1 MTARLPQIGS
11 GSDWSRGYPSVLGWA
26 AYLAC
31 SWTWCI
37 GMFLPVL
44 LVRDYGLWGFVAFAL
59 PNVAGAAGMGWV
71 LARPGQ
77 AERLRERHAVAVRAF
92 SLVTIAFQCFFVGWL
107 VQWAA
112 PGPVVG
118 AVALAAAAAAFMLR
132 SVRGT
137 LLLAILVW
145 LTSAACLVGY
155 VVNAGASLPEPRPM
169 PTGLLW
175 LAPVCAFGFALC
187 PYLDP
192 TFLRAAAALDTRG
205 RRAAFTI
212 GFGLLFAAM
221 IAFTLLYGATV
232 ERLGAAASGATL
244 AGTLVLIHVGVQIVF
259 TVGAHVRELASV
271 PALGRGRAAQAL
283 VAGIAAAM
291 AAFSF
296 NLGSPVV
303 ADAGMPVGEIV
314 YRVFMAFYGLV
325 FPAYVWIC
333 MIPTRD
339 GHAGLAGKAGRRK
352 ALAWAA
358 AVGIAAPLFWMG
370 FIERHEVYLV
380 PGLLVVLLTKL
391 AVRSRPG
398 S

>member
-1 MTARLPQIGS
+1 M
-11 GSDWSRGYPSVLGWA
+11 LGWA

-132 SVRGT
+132 SARGT
-137 LLLAILVW
+137 LLLAIFVW
-145 LTSAACLVGY
+145 LTSSACLLGY

-192 TFLRAAAALDTRG
+192 TFLRAAASLDTRQ

-212 GFGLLFAAM
+212 GFGVLFAAM
-221 IAFTLLYGATV
+221 IAFTLLYGATI

-244 AGTLVLIHVGVQIVF
+244 AGTLVLVHVGVQIVF
-259 TVGAHVRELASV
+259 TVGVHVRELASV
-271 PALGRGRAAQAL
+271 PSLGRGRAPQAL

-296 NLGSPVV
+296 SLGSPVV
-303 ADAGMPVGEIV
+303 ADAGMPAGEVV

-333 MIPTRD
+333 TIPTRD
-339 GHAGLAGKAGRRK
+339 GHAGLAGKAGKRK
-352 ALAWAA
+352 ILLWCM
-358 AVGIAAPLFWMG
+358 AVGVASMFYWKG
-370 FIERHEVYLV
+370 FIERQDSLLI
-380 PGLLVVLLTKL
+380 PGLLLVLLHRL
-391 AVRSRPG
+391 PARSRPLG
-398 S
+398 

>member
-1 MTARLPQIGS
+1 
-11 GSDWSRGYPSVLGWA
+11 
-26 AYLAC
+26 
-31 SWTWCI
+31 
-37 GMFLPVL
+37 MFLPVL
-44 LVRDYGLWGFVAFAL
+44 LIRDYGAWGFVAFAV
-59 PNVAGAAGMGWV
+59 PNMVGAGAMGWV
-71 LARPGQ
+71 LTRPGQ

-92 SLVTIAFQCFFVGWL
+92 ALVTIVFQCFFVGWL

-118 AVALAAAAAAFMLR
+118 AVALTAAAGAFLLR
-132 SVRGT
+132 SVRT
-137 LLLAILVW
+137 MLLLAGVVW

-155 VVNAGASLPEPRPM
+155 VAGAGVALLEPCPM
-169 PTGLLW
+169 PAGLFW
-175 LAPVCAFGFALC
+175 LAPVCVFGFALC

-192 TFLRAAAALDTRG
+192 TFLRAAASLDSRG
-205 RRAAFTI
+205 RRTAFTI
-212 GFGLLFAAM
+212 GFGVLFAAM
-221 IAFTLLYGATV
+221 IAFTLLYGAMI

-244 AGTLVLIHVGVQIVF
+244 AGTLVLVHIGVQIVF
-259 TVGAHVRELASV
+259 TVGVHVRELASV
-271 PALGRGRAAQAL
+271 QPLGRGRAAQAL

-296 NLGSPVV
+296 RLGTPLGD
-303 ADAGMPVGEIV
+303 AAGMSGGEV
-314 YRVFMAFYGLV
+314 AYRVFMAFYGLV

-380 PGLLVVLLTKL
+380 PGLLVVLLTRL
-391 AVRSRPG
+391 AVRSRPA